1 MKLKILS
8 TKYGKNLVIT
18 GNSPLKN
25 LYYVTGAITGKNVP
39 PNMAQIPISN
49 HKMKSF
55 TKDENL
61 AIQAAIQSR
70 DLDESHKQILSKLI
84 KTPEKHNGVANLYV
98 DGAADLHTKTAGIG
112 GVISI
117 NGQEIMSFSEPLID
131 KTNNEAEY
139 MAMIKGAH
147 ISLELNITNLDIY
160 SDSEL
165 IVNQING
172 KYKVKNDRMKQL
184 HSSVMLE
191 LNHMDHWS
199 VTHVRREKNTRADA
213 LSKNGMQKARDSK

>member
-1 MKLKILS
+1 
-8 TKYGKNLVIT
+8 
-18 GNSPLKN
+18 
-25 LYYVTGAITGKNVP
+25 
-39 PNMAQIPISN
+39 MAQIPISN
-49 HKMKSF
+49 HKIKSF
-55 TKDENL
+55 TKVEYL

-70 DLDESHKQILSKLI
+70 DLDKSHKHVLSKLI
-84 KTPEKHNGVANLYV
+84 KAPEKNNGVADLYV

-112 GVISI
+112 GAISI

-131 KTNNEAEY
+131 KTNNDAEY
-139 MAMIKGAH
+139 MAMIKGVH
-147 ISLELNITNLDIY
+147 LSLELNITNLDIY

-184 HSSVMLE
+184 HSSVMFE
-191 LNHMDHWS
+191 LNQMDHWS
-199 VTHVRREKNTRADA
+199 VTHVRRKKNTRADA

>member
-1 MKLKILS
+1 L
-8 TKYGKNLVIT
+8 
-18 GNSPLKN
+18 
-25 LYYVTGAITGKNVP
+25 
-39 PNMAQIPISN
+39 
-49 HKMKSF
+49 F
-55 TKDENL
+55 
-61 AIQAAIQSR
+61 
-70 DLDESHKQILSKLI
+70 KLI

-139 MAMIKGAH
+139 MAMIKGVH
-147 ISLELNITNLDIY
+147 VSLELNITNLDIY

-172 KYKVKNDRMKQL
+172 KYKVKNDRMKQM

-191 LNHMDHWS
+191 LNQMDHWS

>member
-1 MKLKILS
+1 M
-8 TKYGKNLVIT
+8 V
-18 GNSPLKN
+18 GNSLLKN
-25 LYYVTGAITGKNVP
+25 LYYVTGATTGKNVQ

-49 HKMKSF
+49 PKMTSF
-55 TKDENL
+55 TKDEYL

-70 DLDESHKQILSKLI
+70 DLDESHKQVLSKLI
-84 KTPEKHNGVANLYV
+84 KTSEEHNGVADLYV

-117 NGQEIMSFSEPLID
+117 NGQEIISFSEPLID

-139 MAMIKGAH
+139 MAMIKGVNV
-147 ISLELNITNLDIY
+147 SLELNITNLYIY

-184 HSSVMLE
+184 HSSVMFE
-191 LNHMDHWS
+191 LNQMDHWS

-213 LSKNGMQKARDSK
+213 LSKNGMQKARESK

>member
-1 MKLKILS
+1 MA
-8 TKYGKNLVIT
+8 

-25 LYYVTGAITGKNVP
+25 LFYVIGAIIGKNAP
-39 PNMAQIPISN
+39 PNMAQTPISN
-49 HKMKSF
+49 PNPKMKSF
-55 TKDENL
+55 TEDEYL

-70 DLDESHKQILSKLI
+70 DLDESHKQVLSKLI
-84 KTPEKHNGVANLYV
+84 KTPEKHNGVADLYV

-112 GVISI
+112 GAIFM
-117 NGQEIMSFSEPLID
+117 NGREIISFSEPLID

-139 MAMIKGAH
+139 MAMIKGVH
-147 ISLELNITNLDIY
+147 VSLELNITNLDIY

-184 HSSVMLE
+184 HSSVMFE
-191 LNHMDHWS
+191 LNQMDHWS
-199 VTHVRREKNTRADA
+199 VAHVRREKNTRADA
-213 LSKNGMQKARDSK
+213 LSKNGMQKARESK

>member
-1 MKLKILS
+1 
-8 TKYGKNLVIT
+8 
-18 GNSPLKN
+18 
-25 LYYVTGAITGKNVP
+25 
-39 PNMAQIPISN
+39 MAQIPISN

-55 TKDENL
+55 TKDEYL

-70 DLDESHKQILSKLI
+70 DLDESYKQVLSKLI
-84 KTPEKHNGVANLYV
+84 KTPEKQNGVANLYV

-139 MAMIKGAH
+139 MAMIKGVH
-147 ISLELNITNLDIY
+147 VSLELNITNLDIY

-184 HSSVMLE
+184 HSSVMFE
-191 LNHMDHWS
+191 LKQMDHWS

-213 LSKNGMQKARDSK
+213 LSKNGMQKARESK